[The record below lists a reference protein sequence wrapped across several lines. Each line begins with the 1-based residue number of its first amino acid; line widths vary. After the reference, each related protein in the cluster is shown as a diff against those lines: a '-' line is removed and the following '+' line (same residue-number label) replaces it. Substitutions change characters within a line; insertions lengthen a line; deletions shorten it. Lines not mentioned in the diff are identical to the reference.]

1 MADTEDDTAVGSRP
15 KSALMRRH
23 EQLQRWKGSELDKEK
38 NYIDPKRIKV
48 KFAQGC
54 VFLAAC
60 ASGDTSDVKKMLAK
74 GADINYANVDGLT
87 ALHQAVID
95 EKLEMVE
102 FLVENGADIEAQD
115 NEGWTALHAA
125 ASCGFMD
132 IAQFLIDNRGNVAA
146 VNNEGEIPLD
156 LAEEEDMEEFLQEVI
171 EKKGLD
177 VENARNEEEQRMLT
191 DANQWLNTKNIKER
205 KHPKSGATSL
215 HVAAAKGY
223 IKVMSIL
230 IQAGANVDSVDNDG
244 WTSLHAASHWGQK
257 EAVEILVENMC
268 EMSHKNKLGQTAFDL
283 ADDEMLR
290 WLEELKKKQASM
302 KKEEK
307 HTPRIEAKNPP
318 PFKRRLPSSLKN
330 RPEPNCVPDR
340 NMLLHQDMCKERRE
354 LELKIHGKE
363 SEKDKQAGIAKRK
376 ITPWVAQRPIF
387 PDFQGTSSE
396 KKTMQSSS
404 SSESDSESSEDD
416 SKNRPTKNRGNMNHN
431 KPAEVNTRQANR
443 SMNLP
448 QQPVTPST
456 PSKKEVPSFSPKPL
470 QPQRQDSKEDTPA
483 WRQGLR
489 KSGSAST
496 VPEAKLK
503 PEKEPEKIPRSA
515 SSPKLTTTEER
526 AKQSASERQDR
537 LGRLTEGRT
546 VDSRVTAKTPEPKP
560 EDKTGREAGLSSRG
574 GSFTRRRIIAD
585 VTTDQDKG
593 RDADRN
599 TTITAT
605 ITTSTTP
612 PVTTATTT
620 VPTTTTGRRSYMT
633 PAKDDESET
642 QRRARAKR
650 ERSSRRSTQGV
661 TAEDLEGAKTAI
673 REKKVDKE
681 DKETKNELQK
691 DNKKEEE
698 PTRPLRRVGRV
709 SFRNEEESE
718 PPPSQRSA
726 RLNDDN
732 KASSTATFTA
742 RPGRGG
748 STPADTPSSIRSAR
762 LPSQDEA
769 KAKERRD
776 NLRKEREQDR
786 EKDRQKERQ
795 KEREREKE
803 KEKEDDEKQAAKKL
817 STISRRRP
825 RERRRATGVIYVDEE
840 NEDGSEDSPLE
851 DKEKSKPEEK
861 PSDRYS
867 RPLSTSSISSRYG
880 DTSTTSSPSDRYAS
894 RSGSGST
901 YRDRDRDRDRDTDKA
916 TGTPCTSCKKIYDEK
931 VAQVTKLQDQVKE
944 RDLEVAELKMQVEKS
959 QQKSDRFDTKSVDN
973 EKREK
978 RALERRLSEL
988 EEELKAMEQLKADNQ
1003 RLKDENGALV
1013 RVISK
1018 LSK

>member
-560 EDKTGREAGLSSRG
+560 EDKTGR
-574 GSFTRRRIIAD
+574 
-585 VTTDQDKG
+585 
-593 RDADRN
+593 
-599 TTITAT
+599 
-605 ITTSTTP
+605 
-612 PVTTATTT
+612 
-620 VPTTTTGRRSYMT
+620 SYMT

-762 LPSQDEA
+762 LPSQDTDEA

>member
-691 DNKKEEE
+691 
-698 PTRPLRRVGRV
+698 
-709 SFRNEEESE
+709 
-718 PPPSQRSA
+718 
-726 RLNDDN
+726 
-732 KASSTATFTA
+732 
-742 RPGRGG
+742 
-748 STPADTPSSIRSAR
+748 
-762 LPSQDEA
+762 
-769 KAKERRD
+769 
-776 NLRKEREQDR
+776 
-786 EKDRQKERQ
+786 
-795 KEREREKE
+795 
-803 KEKEDDEKQAAKKL
+803 
-817 STISRRRP
+817 
-825 RERRRATGVIYVDEE
+825 

>member
-318 PFKRRLPSSLKN
+318 PFKRS
-330 RPEPNCVPDR
+330 VPDR

-363 SEKDKQAGIAKRK
+363 SEKDK
-376 ITPWVAQRPIF
+376 
-387 PDFQGTSSE
+387 E

-762 LPSQDEA
+762 LPSQDTDEA

>member
-318 PFKRRLPSSLKN
+318 PFKRRSSVT
-330 RPEPNCVPDR
+330 RISVPDR

-363 SEKDKQAGIAKRK
+363 SEKDK
-376 ITPWVAQRPIF
+376 
-387 PDFQGTSSE
+387 E

-762 LPSQDEA
+762 LPSQDTDEA